1 VAETAH
7 AALALILTLILI
19 CQTWVFAAVLY
30 SRREHA
36 PQRELQITELV
47 WLAVPVAAVLFLA
60 ARSWLVAFDLGPPA
74 MAGVA
79 PVEVSAQPSSPQILH
94 R

>member
-1 VAETAH
+1 VSEPAH
-7 AALALILTLILI
+7 VVLAFILTLMLI
-19 CQTWVFAAVLY
+19 YQAWVFAGVLC

-36 PQRELQITELV
+36 TRRPARITELV
-47 WLAVPVAAVLFLA
+47 WVAIPVAAVLFLA
-60 ARSWLVAFDLGPPA
+60 ARSWVYAFDLGPPA

-79 PVEVSAQPSSPQILH
+79 PVEVSARASSPPILH